1 MMRKSFLKKA
11 LLVVCLSGILLS
23 CKKETF
29 HSVDAEGN
37 TSSDIALAPSENEF
51 REGPTQE
58 AVAARLGFRGQH
70 NDMQATGFYVAPG
83 DSITV
88 TVTPTAGTSLP
99 VLAVGTPFR
108 DAIRPVRTYHN
119 LVAGT
124 QTLPG
129 DMYGGLIYIRY
140 VTAGT
145 PSAAAKVK
153 FEAGCKPV
161 PYYKKGVTTHQQ
173 WLAALDSIDNVPDV
187 VFESDRTVLVTTLT
201 DAITYKDENQDLIVS
216 RLDSIIESQDAISG
230 LDNSSADHTKPP
242 YKHLITVRDRAAGG
256 YMAAGIA
263 IYFTQSLSYRMLQ
276 PQYLSNVNGWGIWHE
291 VGHTYQQAA
300 WTWDGLT
307 ETTVNVYSMASER
320 LFALP
325 DSRITINNSWP
336 KLDTFLAKPLA
347 ERDYNAGDNDLKLIM
362 FHQLWLAFGD
372 QLYIQLSRKT
382 REEKPTLSTTAEKM
396 RYFML
401 RACTISGKDLSDFFR
416 KWGFNVNESVYDEIA
431 HLNLPSPTEDLT
443 LLRDE

>member
-1 MMRKSFLKKA
+1 MKNNLSLYQVIFAFA
-11 LLVVCLSGILLS
+11 LCALLS
-23 CKKETF
+23 CKKGPF
-29 HSVDAEGN
+29 HPVEPNDDSSNSSV
-37 TSSDIALAPSENEF
+37 ALPPSEREY
-51 REGPTQE
+51 REGPTQGL
-58 AVAARLGFRGQH
+58 VADQLGFRGQH
-70 NDMQATGFYVAPG
+70 NDMQATGYYVAPG

-88 TVTPTAGTSLP
+88 TVTQTAGSVLP

-129 DMYGGLIYIRY
+129 DEYGGLIYIRY
-140 VTAGT
+140 VTTET
-145 PSAAAKVK
+145 PGAAAKVK
-153 FEAGCKPV
+153 FETGCKPV
-161 PYYKKGVTTHQQ
+161 PYYQKGVTTHQQ

-187 VFESDRTVLVTTLT
+187 VFESDRTILVTTLA
-201 DAITYKDENQDLIVS
+201 DAITYKDENQDLIVN
-216 RLDSIIESQDAISG
+216 RLDSIIDSQDAISG
-230 LDNSSADHTKPP
+230 LDNSSIDHAKPP
-242 YKHLITVRDRAAGG
+242 YKHLITVRDPAAGG

-307 ETTVNVYSMASER
+307 ETTVNVYSLASER
-320 LFALP
+320 LFGLP
-325 DSRITINNSWP
+325 DSRLTINNSWP
-336 KLDTFLAKPLA
+336 KLDTYLAIPVA

-372 QLYIQLSRKT
+372 PFYIQLSRQT
-382 REEKPTLSTTAEKM
+382 REEKPSLANTAEKM

-401 RACTISGKDLSDFFR
+401 KACTINQKDLSDFFR
-416 KWGFNVNESVYDEIA
+416 KWGFNVDEAVYDEIA
-431 HLNLPSPTEDLT
+431 ALNLSTPTADLT
-443 LLRDE
+443 LLRD